1 MRTLRLQKMKD
12 YINEKGAVSFEELC
26 RVFEIS
32 INTAR
37 RDIAILETD
46 GSITKVYGG
55 VKTSKPSGLV
65 PYKERYIKNLDQ
77 KLAIC
82 RKAAEFVQD
91 GDVIFLDAGTTVHY
105 MLDYLQNLNI
115 TVITASLTVLIKA
128 AKMPNIRLY
137 TLSGTLNRE
146 SNSFEDIGASAILE
160 RYAISKAFMAASGYS
175 ITNGITH
182 ASPWEYEMKHAI
194 LSRKNTDT
202 YLLVDNTK
210 IDSSAIMKYGE
221 ANDIKN
227 LVTCPP
233 VSDKYTEFLQSQNI
247 KLHLAI
253 P

>member
-55 VKTSKPSGLV
+55 VKTNKTSGLV

-82 RKAAEFVQD
+82 KTAAEFVQD

-105 MLDYLQNLNI
+105 MLDYLQEKHI
-115 TVITASLTVLIKA
+115 TVITTSLTVLMKA
-128 AKMPNIRLY
+128 AKMNNIRLY

-175 ITNGITH
+175 INDGITH
-182 ASPWEYEMKHAI
+182 ASPWEFEMKNALI
-194 LSRKNTDT
+194 RRSNTDT
-202 YLLVDNTK
+202 FLLVDNTK
-210 IDSSAIMKYGE
+210 IGSAAIMKYAE
-221 ANDIKN
+221 ADDIRH

-233 VSDKYTEFLQSQNI
+233 IDDLYLNYLREKNI
-247 KLHLAI
+247 QLHLAI
-253 P
+253 L

>member
-1 MRTLRLQKMKD
+1 MRILRLQKMKD

-26 RVFEIS
+26 SVFNIS

-55 VKTSKPSGLV
+55 VKASKASGLV

-82 RKAAEFVQD
+82 RKAAEYVQE

-105 MLDYLQNLNI
+105 MLDYLQDHNI

-146 SNSFEDIGASAILE
+146 SNSFEDIGASSFLD

-175 ITNGITH
+175 ITDGITH

-194 LSRKNTDT
+194 LSRNNTDT

-210 IDSSAIMKYGE
+210 IDSASIMKYGE
-221 ANDIKN
+221 ACEINH

-233 VSDKYTEFLQSQNI
+233 VNEKYTDFLNAHNI